1 LVSTTSLLGWPHYP
15 ASILKFMFQPGRPV
29 PTTSGRG
36 RYESIADSTLV
47 HLTEQLLR
55 SIHQNTGLPWWAST
69 VCTTVALRTVVTLP
83 LGTYKVVIL
92 AKACVASR
100 TKKHRQVVSPIL

>member
-1 LVSTTSLLGWPHYP
+1 LVCNSFLGCCQ
-15 ASILKFMFQPGRPV
+15 INFMFQPGRPV

-36 RYESIADSTLV
+36 RYESIADSTPV

-69 VCTTVALRTVVTLP
+69 VCTTVVLRTVVTLP

-100 TKKHRQVVSPIL
+100 TKHPIIQCFFSPCWCTH